1 MTKSREEMI
10 ALLTNEYDKWEKIE
24 THNVLRGAGMRGPN
38 GNLSNIPFDELFN
51 EIAWRL
57 LTI

>member
-1 MTKSREEMI
+1 MI